1 MNDMINQIP
10 ENIKD
15 KIIFDSIILL
25 KISYGW
31 KNVHKQIINYKKKSI
46 IDIFSMDEHGNYL
59 DDICE
64 ISYW

>member
-1 MNDMINQIP
+1 MNNIP
-10 ENIKD
+10 ENIKN

-25 KISYGW
+25 KISCGW
-31 KNVHKQIINYKKKSI
+31 KNVHEEIINYKKYSI
-46 IDIFSMDEHGNYL
+46 IDIFSMDENGNYL